1 MSLFSQHQLSLTLA
15 QVLLAWAL
23 LHQTSVFAQED
34 RQTLVD
40 QIEQVDDALLSVSDD
55 LTKTQSEAQAISAQ
69 IESIE
74 RSMNQLQASIQ
85 REQLALQDH
94 EQALEVTLAQIN
106 SAQATLQDQQDA
118 IGELLRALWL
128 TRDNNRVKLLLSQED
143 PASLARYL
151 VFNAQLAEHQTALLT
166 ELKQV
171 LSKLDTAEQTQR
183 QLQAKRA
190 SSLNALRQQRE
201 ALAKEQSDR
210 TDLLQSLASLEQ
222 SLLSQQ
228 QALQQ
233 DRASLQ
239 TLIDEIDIT
248 RSQAGR
254 NKVPPITDYQKSLNW
269 PTSAAIKHRYNSV
282 RNNELRWQ
290 GVLFNN
296 ALNDPVTSIYHGQVV
311 FADWLR
317 GYGLLVIIDHGD
329 DYMSL
334 YAHNNALLV
343 AEGDWVDTGT
353 AIAQAGNTGGQTQPG
368 LYFEIRQRGIPQ
380 NPAQW
385 CR

>member
-40 QIEQVDDALLSVSDD
+40 QIEQVDDVLLSVSDD
-55 LTKTQSEAQAISAQ
+55 LTKTQSQAQAISAQ

-151 VFNAQLAEHQTALLT
+151 VFHAQLAEQQTTALT
-166 ELKQV
+166 
-171 LSKLDTAEQTQR
+171 
-183 QLQAKRA
+183 
-190 SSLNALRQQRE
+190 
-201 ALAKEQSDR
+201 
-210 TDLLQSLASLEQ
+210 
-222 SLLSQQ
+222 
-228 QALQQ
+228 
-233 DRASLQ
+233 
-239 TLIDEIDIT
+239 
-248 RSQAGR
+248 
-254 NKVPPITDYQKSLNW
+254 
-269 PTSAAIKHRYNSV
+269 
-282 RNNELRWQ
+282 
-290 GVLFNN
+290 
-296 ALNDPVTSIYHGQVV
+296 
-311 FADWLR
+311 
-317 GYGLLVIIDHGD
+317 
-329 DYMSL
+329 
-334 YAHNNALLV
+334 
-343 AEGDWVDTGT
+343 
-353 AIAQAGNTGGQTQPG
+353 
-368 LYFEIRQRGIPQ
+368 
-380 NPAQW
+380 
-385 CR
+385 

>member
-1 MSLFSQHQLSLTLA
+1 M
-15 QVLLAWAL
+15 L
-23 LHQTSVFAQED
+23 LHQTGVDAQED
-34 RQTLVD
+34 RKTLVD
-40 QIEQVDDALLSVSDD
+40 QIEQVDKALLNVSDD
-55 LTKTQSEAQAISAQ
+55 LTKTQTEAQAISAQ
-69 IESIE
+69 IGSIE
-74 RSMNQLQASIQ
+74 RSMNQLQQSMR

-94 EQALEVTLAQIN
+94 EQALEVTLVQIN

-118 IGELLRALWL
+118 IAELLRALWL

-151 VFNAQLAEHQTALLT
+151 VFHAQLAEHQTALLT

-171 LSKLDTAEQTQR
+171 LTKLDTAEQTQR

-201 ALAKEQSDR
+201 ALAQEQSER
-210 TDLLQSLASLEQ
+210 TDLLQSLAALEQ

-239 TLIDEIDIT
+239 TLIDEIDVS

-254 NKVPPITDYQKSLNW
+254 NKVPPITDYQKSLKW

-282 RNNELRWQ
+282 RNNELKWQ